1 MDVYRTDEEQIE
13 HLKKWWR
20 ENGKSVVGGIVIGLI
35 AVFGWREWQD
45 YLIVQAEAAS
55 GIYQEMIVEV
65 RQNKNDTAREY
76 ASELIDDYP
85 STTYAIFA
93 SFMLAKLDANNN
105 ELDSAIERLQWVLA
119 NTNEKQF
126 THLARLRTARLLLA
140 DNKPDEA
147 LAILEAVEPGKFLAS
162 YEELKGDSYLQQGNT
177 DAAQSAYEIAM
188 AVRGAPIG
196 EQSILQMKLNDIGRL
211 NQ

>member
-1 MDVYRTDEEQIE
+1 
-13 HLKKWWR
+13 
-20 ENGKSVVGGIVIGLI
+20 
-35 AVFGWREWQD
+35 
-45 YLIVQAEAAS
+45 
-55 GIYQEMIVEV
+55 IVEV